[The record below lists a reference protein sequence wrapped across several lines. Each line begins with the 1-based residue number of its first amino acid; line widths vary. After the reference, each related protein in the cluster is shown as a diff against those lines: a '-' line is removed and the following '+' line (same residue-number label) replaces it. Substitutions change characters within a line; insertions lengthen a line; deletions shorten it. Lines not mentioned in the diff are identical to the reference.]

1 MVIHNI
7 AVGTLFYIIVVN
19 QIVWVIFRAISCIG
33 NCLARCLA
41 FYSGSFPV
49 QEIPHVCKLGLGRQ
63 DYASAYGLHR
73 VGIVRPA
80 LGTGG
85 RFPAQFRA
93 VFRWT
98 PRFAAIN
105 RPLNREIKF
114 PYLLFCSLWFC
125 LSLYH
130 LHVCGN
136 IYIIQNAADRKI
148 CILLFF
154 SHCCV

>member
-7 AVGTLFYIIVVN
+7 AVGTFLCYHIAVN
-19 QIVWVIFRAISCIG
+19 QIVWGVFRAISCIG
-33 NCLARCLA
+33 NSLARCLA

-63 DYASAYGLHR
+63 DYASAYGLRR

-93 VFRWT
+93 LFR
-98 PRFAAIN
+98 
-105 RPLNREIKF
+105 
-114 PYLLFCSLWFC
+114 
-125 LSLYH
+125 
-130 LHVCGN
+130 
-136 IYIIQNAADRKI
+136 
-148 CILLFF
+148 
-154 SHCCV
+154 